1 LSRDLYTFFRSSTS
15 YRLRIALA
23 YKRLDYTPHY
33 VSLPKMEHRT
43 PSYRA
48 LHAQGLVPLLIDGDR
63 SLIQSMAIIEY
74 LDEVYP
80 EPPLIPKDV
89 QGRAYVRAVSQIIG
103 CDIHPL
109 NNVRVLKHIQAQFG
123 ADEAATNAWY
133 RHWIA
138 EGLGGLEAYVEG
150 TRLSGQYCYGDTVTM
165 ADICLVPQIFNAQR
179 FGCPLG
185 DYPALNAIFER
196 CMALDA
202 FRATQPSTQ
211 ARRILIEDGRHYLSP
226 VVCPPVSTR
235 LEDRP
240 PEMVV
245 AVDQADQRNKEGVA
259 LRRQQRFEQ
268 ALLGAAHRPI
278 HLLRQSCSGG
288 RQARQHHAAV
298 VSAAPALHEAASGQ
312 TAEHVRDVG
321 AVDPELARQ

>member
-48 LHAQGLVPLLIDGDR
+48 LHAQGLVPLLVDGSR

-89 QGRAYVRAVSQIIG
+89 HGRAYVRAVSQIIG

-109 NNVRVLKHIQAQFG
+109 NNVRVLKRIQTQFG
-123 ADEAATNAWY
+123 ADEAATKAWY
-133 RHWIA
+133 QHWIA
-138 EGLGGLEAYVEG
+138 EGLGGLESYLDSERA
-150 TRLSGQYCYGDTVTM
+150 SGRFCYGDTVTM

-179 FGCPLG
+179 FGCPLE
-185 DYPALNAIFER
+185 DYPILNAIFER
-196 CMALDA
+196 CMAIDA
-202 FRATQPSTQ
+202 FHTTQPSTQ
-211 ARRILIEDGRHYLSP
+211 AD
-226 VVCPPVSTR
+226 
-235 LEDRP
+235 
-240 PEMVV
+240 
-245 AVDQADQRNKEGVA
+245 A
-259 LRRQQRFEQ
+259 F
-268 ALLGAAHRPI
+268 
-278 HLLRQSCSGG
+278 
-288 RQARQHHAAV
+288 
-298 VSAAPALHEAASGQ
+298 
-312 TAEHVRDVG
+312 
-321 AVDPELARQ
+321 

>member
-1 LSRDLYTFFRSSTS
+1 
-15 YRLRIALA
+15 
-23 YKRLDYTPHY
+23 
-33 VSLPKMEHRT
+33 M
-43 PSYRA
+43 
-48 LHAQGLVPLLIDGDR
+48 PLLIDGDR

-150 TRLSGQYCYGDTVTM
+150 ARLSGQYCYGDSVTM
-165 ADICLVPQIFNAQR
+165 ADVCLVPQIFNAQR
-179 FGCPLG
+179 FGCPLDG
-185 DYPALNAIFER
+185 YPTLNAIFER

-211 ARRILIEDGRHYLSP
+211 AD
-226 VVCPPVSTR
+226 
-235 LEDRP
+235 
-240 PEMVV
+240 
-245 AVDQADQRNKEGVA
+245 A
-259 LRRQQRFEQ
+259 F
-268 ALLGAAHRPI
+268 
-278 HLLRQSCSGG
+278 
-288 RQARQHHAAV
+288 
-298 VSAAPALHEAASGQ
+298 
-312 TAEHVRDVG
+312 
-321 AVDPELARQ
+321 